1 MPVAISTSG
10 GAHGV
15 CLAAITSV
23 CETIF
28 DLIWLSTYLHQDRC
42 HRDLNEWL
50 LEPCAATLMS
60 RWADGLE
67 GVVTQKSVVQALAH
81 ISRTST
87 VSGETPGSGGSG

>member
-28 DLIWLSTYLHQDRC
+28 DFIELSTHLHQDRY
-42 HRDLNEWL
+42 HRDLSGPPL
-50 LEPCAATLMS
+50 LTF
-60 RWADGLE
+60 GLA
-67 GVVTQKSVVQALAH
+67 GASAWWGA
-81 ISRTST
+81 
-87 VSGETPGSGGSG
+87 